1 MKALSVLIFL
11 DQVEFS
17 VGRGARR
24 AIVGDPA
31 FTVGQET
38 ALATTPKKF
47 TQIRNGVVCEL
58 VEDLDLRLELEAVGH
73 SISFREP
80 HLKLPSYFMP

>member
-1 MKALSVLIFL
+1 MK
-11 DQVEFS
+11 FS

-31 FTVGQET
+31 FAVGQET

-47 TQIRNGVVCEL
+47 PQIRNGVISEL
-58 VEDLDLRLELEAVGH
+58 VEDLDL
-73 SISFREP
+73 
-80 HLKLPSYFMP
+80 